1 MDRRPLIVV
10 GVVLALFAAVFF
22 YRQVGNSEASDSTTT
37 TSGSTPTTGAPGST
51 PATTTPG
58 PEMRVGY
65 LISKEGAVLASGP
78 GGSGPRIAG
87 GIRFPII
94 EATGDGY
101 RIMDACGRDGWL
113 AASDVDEGL
122 VPIDRRT
129 EFGDAVFVIDPGHGL
144 PDLGAVGPNRVLEG
158 QVNLKVAARLQAL
171 LEAPHDIDWATGTVT
186 PGTAYPAV
194 SSVILTRSPE
204 GPNGGDY
211 EMPLTFRSLIAN
223 SAEATA
229 LVSIHH
235 NSGHSRSLEGPGSEA
250 YVQVHNPES
259 ARLGGL
265 IVDELRKGL
274 GRFEADWVGGVGNG
288 LRSRH
293 GSTGGDYYTVLDE
306 ADGVAVIVEGAY
318 ISNPSEEALIATDEF
333 QQAYAEAVYR
343 ALVRWITTPDDPLP
357 RPEPEPYPGP
367 GGPGR
372 NWDNCVV
379 PPAGG

>member
-1 MDRRPLIVV
+1 MLH
-10 GVVLALFAAVFF
+10 
-22 YRQVGNSEASDSTTT
+22 
-37 TSGSTPTTGAPGST
+37 
-51 PATTTPG
+51 
-58 PEMRVGY
+58 
-65 LISKEGAVLASGP
+65 IS
-78 GGSGPRIAG
+78 
-87 GIRFPII
+87 
-94 EATGDGY
+94 Y
-101 RIMDACGRDGWL
+101 C
-113 AASDVDEGL
+113 
-122 VPIDRRT
+122 
-129 EFGDAVFVIDPGHGL
+129 
-144 PDLGAVGPNRVLEG
+144 
-158 QVNLKVAARLQAL
+158 
-171 LEAPHDIDWATGTVT
+171 
-186 PGTAYPAV
+186 
-194 SSVILTRSPE
+194 
-204 GPNGGDY
+204 
-211 EMPLTFRSLIAN
+211 
-223 SAEATA
+223 
-229 LVSIHH
+229 
-235 NSGHSRSLEGPGSEA
+235 
-250 YVQVHNPES
+250 ES